1 MLTILLIA
9 FVVLA
14 VAGVEIA
21 FALGLACTL
30 AILLRSDLPLA
41 AIPHRMVNG
50 VNSYIFIAIPLF
62 LLAGR
67 LMNAGG
73 ITDRIFRFARALMG
87 GIHGGL
93 AQTNVMATMLFAWM
107 SGSAVATVGGMGE
120 VGVRSMRSNGYP
132 APFAAAL
139 AVAASTLGPII
150 PPSIPLIIYGAM
162 TEESIG
168 ALFLAGVVP
177 GVLLGLA
184 LMTRVYFLS
193 RRRRFP
199 RDPGVNWTELRVAAR
214 SALLP
219 LLMPV
224 GVLGGLIAGFFT
236 PTEAG
241 AVAVIYALVL
251 SLGILRSI
259 KLGDLPGILVE
270 TMITTAVVTFI
281 ISVSS
286 SFSFLLAIENA
297 GDRIAAMV
305 TALTDNK
312 YLILLLF
319 NLILLLLGAVMEA
332 GVVLIL
338 FTPILYPIAI
348 GVGVDPIHFGVVM
361 VVNLMIGVATP
372 PVGVSLFVM
381 SHVSGV
387 RLETLMREV
396 LPFIWP
402 LLLVLLVVT
411 YFPELVLWL
420 PNLWMSTP

>member
-1 MLTILLIA
+1 
-9 FVVLA
+9 
-14 VAGVEIA
+14 
-21 FALGLACTL
+21 
-30 AILLRSDLPLA
+30 
-41 AIPHRMVNG
+41 
-50 VNSYIFIAIPLF
+50 
-62 LLAGR
+62 
-67 LMNAGG
+67 
-73 ITDRIFRFARALMG
+73 
-87 GIHGGL
+87 
-93 AQTNVMATMLFAWM
+93 
-107 SGSAVATVGGMGE
+107 
-120 VGVRSMRSNGYP
+120 
-132 APFAAAL
+132 
-139 AVAASTLGPII
+139 
-150 PPSIPLIIYGAM
+150 M

-168 ALFLAGVVP
+168 ALFLAGIVP
-177 GVLLGLA
+177 GLLLGAA
-184 LMTRVYFLS
+184 LMARVYFLS
-193 RRRRFP
+193 RHRQFP
-199 RDPGVNWTELRVAAR
+199 RDHGIDWTEVRAAAR

-251 SLGILRSI
+251 SLGIFRSV

-270 TMITTAVVTFI
+270 TMITTAVVTFV

-297 GDRIAAMV
+297 ANRIAAIV
-305 TALTDNK
+305 TALTENK
-312 YLILLLF
+312 YMILLLF
-319 NLILLLLGAVMEA
+319 NLVLLVLGAVMEA

-338 FTPILYPIAI
+338 FTPILYPIAV
-348 GVGVDPIHFGVVM
+348 GVGVDPIHFGVIM

-420 PNLWMSTP
+420 PNMWISKP

>member
-1 MLTILLIA
+1 
-9 FVVLA
+9 
-14 VAGVEIA
+14 
-21 FALGLACTL
+21 
-30 AILLRSDLPLA
+30 
-41 AIPHRMVNG
+41 
-50 VNSYIFIAIPLF
+50 
-62 LLAGR
+62 
-67 LMNAGG
+67 
-73 ITDRIFRFARALMG
+73 
-87 GIHGGL
+87 
-93 AQTNVMATMLFAWM
+93 
-107 SGSAVATVGGMGE
+107 
-120 VGVRSMRSNGYP
+120 
-132 APFAAAL
+132 
-139 AVAASTLGPII
+139 
-150 PPSIPLIIYGAM
+150 
-162 TEESIG
+162 
-168 ALFLAGVVP
+168 
-177 GVLLGLA
+177 
-184 LMTRVYFLS
+184 
-193 RRRRFP
+193 
-199 RDPGVNWTELRVAAR
+199 
-214 SALLP
+214 
-219 LLMPV
+219 
-224 GVLGGLIAGFFT
+224 
-236 PTEAG
+236 
-241 AVAVIYALVL
+241 
-251 SLGILRSI
+251 
-259 KLGDLPGILVE
+259 
-270 TMITTAVVTFI
+270 MITTAVVTFI

-305 TALTDNK
+305 TALTENK

-420 PNLWMSTP
+420 PNLWMSKP